1 MTETNYEFRSSTG
14 DRTGFAMV
22 SNFAPLPGHFP
33 AEPSNVPHDAFS
45 ECWRLMWPACAGAN
59 GFLALPERL
68 ASDAASA

>member
-33 AEPSNVPHDAFS
+33 AEPSNVPRDAFS
-45 ECWRLMWPACAGAN
+45 ECWRLMWPACAG
-59 GFLALPERL
+59 
-68 ASDAASA
+68 